1 MKATGFPEKIRV
13 SIGSAMALGLKNCWT
28 DVKPTTA
35 YLLLGRKS
43 KCLANCGFCPQAKH
57 SNSRADMLSRVT
69 WSEFSIKEVVLSIE
83 NAVKQNK
90 IKRICI
96 QSLNYP
102 QVLADVLK
110 LTKEIRSKVQ
120 TPISVSCK
128 PLNKEKM
135 NQLLQTGVD
144 RISIALDAATEEIF
158 KKTKGT
164 NVNGP
169 YKWTEH
175 HEALQEAIN
184 VFGSGF
190 VSTHLIVGLGE
201 TEEEMCQI
209 IQWCV
214 DSGIYPALFAFTP
227 IVGTLLENNP
237 EPPLSKYRRVQVAQW
252 LLTQKKSN
260 IENMKFDNNGQ
271 IISFGASK
279 EESSKAIQSGAPFQT
294 SGCPD
299 CNRPYYN
306 EKPSGP
312 FYNYPR
318 PLTAKEAEKERKA
331 LGF

>member
-1 MKATGFPEKIRV
+1 MKTTDCPEKIRV
-13 SIGSAMALGLKNCWT
+13 SIGSAMTLGLKNGWT

-35 YLLLGRKS
+35 YLLLERKT

-83 NAVKQNK
+83 NAVKQDK

-102 QVLADVLK
+102 QVFADVLK
-110 LTKEIRSKVQ
+110 LVKEIRSKVH

-135 NQLLQTGVD
+135 NQLLQTGVN
-144 RISIALDAATEEIF
+144 RISIALDAATEEVF

-164 NVNGP
+164 NVDGP

-175 HEALQEAIN
+175 HEALQEAIT

-190 VSTHLIVGLGE
+190 VTTHLIVGLGE
-201 TEEEMCQI
+201 TEKEMCQI
-209 IQWCV
+209 IQRCV

-227 IVGTLLENNP
+227 IVGTPLENNP
-237 EPPLSKYRRVQVAQW
+237 QPLLSKYRRVQVAQW
-252 LLTQKKSN
+252 LLTKKKSN

-279 EESSKAIQSGAPFQT
+279 EELFKTIQSGAPFQT

-318 PLTAKEAEKERKA
+318 PLTAKETERERKA